1 MHCADMQN
9 IESDD
14 EKSFIKEKDNFIP
27 DYLEFADQCLS
38 SAITKE
44 INVSRKE
51 EDHFELIDGIEDDDR
66 RNHVPIFIGYEYFA
80 GENENDTIVNISNEN
95 WGENPFILDGNE
107 EHYQEHELVVD
118 FIRAIERW

>member
-51 EDHFELIDGIEDDDR
+51 EDHFELIDGIEDDDL

-80 GENENDTIVNISNEN
+80 GENENVRIVNFSNEN
-95 WGENPFILDGNE
+95 WGEIPFILDGNE
-107 EHYQEHELVVD
+107 ELYQDHELVVD
-118 FIRAIERW
+118 FIRAIER

>member
-1 MHCADMQN
+1 MQN

-44 INVSRKE
+44 INISRKE

-66 RNHVPIFIGYEYFA
+66 RNHVPRFIGYEFFA
-80 GENENDTIVNISNEN
+80 GENENVRIVNFSNEN
-95 WGENPFILDGNE
+95 WGEIPFILDGNE
-107 EHYQEHELVVD
+107 ELYQDHELVVD
-118 FIRAIERW
+118 FIRAIER